1 MRKLILFARKYV
13 WLLLILAIVLGI
25 GIERLVLDKD
35 EVQFTQRF
43 EQRAAP
49 ALVSTPSSSMFEAS
63 ANERVQPYA
72 NYGNQ
77 TASGSTRGYEQYRP
91 QQQPGM
97 HQSNHPRQNP
107 QASYGSGGQQI
118 QTAGVPTGFAPAM
131 QNSNSGSAFSSGSS
145 ASTTNGFTTNGQM
158 TNGLMTNGM
167 DAQGLKAQHVAQ
179 FGNLDGLGR
188 NQQMR
193 QPWQGSVAGT
203 SNSFNPGGGQY
214 WGIPLQER
222 PQHFLF
228 GYGSLMNS
236 ESRGAT
242 SGKVSAAVPVR
253 LSAEFGYIREWNFRS
268 PTSKLTALGIR
279 KRQPGED
286 GSTINGVIYPVEG
299 GSIEKFDEREEGYTR
314 VLVPRNMIEAV
325 GWMSL
330 PKEGQIWVYVPEGPS
345 GEAGVGLPLPDAFYP
360 VLQSY
365 IDICVTGALEY
376 GEDFAREFLETTF
389 GWGPYW
395 LNDRELP
402 RRPWVHQ
409 KKYKTVDAILGK
421 WPMDPRRNALHL
433 RRLPTE
439 YGLHFANQYSR

>member
-1 MRKLILFARKYV
+1 MRQS
-13 WLLLILAIVLGI
+13 
-25 GIERLVLDKD
+25 DH
-35 EVQFTQRF
+35 QR
-43 EQRAAP
+43 QA
-49 ALVSTPSSSMFEAS
+49 
-63 ANERVQPYA
+63 
-72 NYGNQ
+72 
-77 TASGSTRGYEQYRP
+77 
-91 QQQPGM
+91 
-97 HQSNHPRQNP
+97 P
-107 QASYGSGGQQI
+107 QAAYGSNGQQM
-118 QTAGVPTGFAPAM
+118 QAAGVPTGFAPAM
-131 QNSNSGSAFSSGSS
+131 QNTGSGAAYSSGSS
-145 ASTTNGFTTNGQM
+145 VPMTNGYASNRQM
-158 TNGLMTNGM
+158 TNGME
-167 DAQGLKAQHVAQ
+167 AQGLKAQHVAQ
-179 FGNLDGLGR
+179 FGSLDGAGR

-193 QPWQGSVAGT
+193 QPWHDSQMTNGQMTGGMQVQGLKTQHVAQFGAMERNQHMGQPWQGSVAD
-203 SNSFNPGGGQY
+203 SRNSFNPGGGQY
-214 WGIPLQER
+214 WGVPLQER

-236 ESRGAT
+236 ESRGST
-242 SGKVSAAVPVR
+242 SGKVTAAVPVR

-279 KRQPGED
+279 KRLPGEA

-314 VLVPRNMIEAV
+314 VQVPRNMIEAV
-325 GWMSL
+325 GWISL
-330 PKEGQIWVYVPEGPS
+330 PKEGQIWVYVPDGPS

-409 KKYKTVDAILGK
+409 KKYKIVDAMLGK

-439 YGLHFANQYSR
+439 YGLHFANQFSR